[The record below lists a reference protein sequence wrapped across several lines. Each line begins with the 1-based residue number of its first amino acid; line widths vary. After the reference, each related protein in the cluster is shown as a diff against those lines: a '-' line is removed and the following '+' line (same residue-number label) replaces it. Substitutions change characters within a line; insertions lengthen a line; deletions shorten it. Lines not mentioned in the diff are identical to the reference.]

1 MAIRLKRMVAFI
13 IDWYI
18 SFLPGLILFM
28 FSMNQGVEN
37 ENASP
42 LIIIPCFIGIFGSF
56 ILFVLRDYIFKGQ
69 SLGKKIFGLTI
80 LDKDTLS
87 TPKNRQLIL
96 KNIFLFIYPID
107 GVILLATGESL
118 GNRITDT
125 VVVYKAQ
132 RNDTDV

>member
-37 ENASP
+37 ENVSP
-42 LIIIPCFIGIFGSF
+42 LIMIPCFIGIFGSF

>member
-28 FSMNQGVEN
+28 FSMNQGIEN
-37 ENASP
+37 ENVSP
-42 LIIIPCFIGIFGSF
+42 LIMIPCFIGIFGSF
-56 ILFVLRDYIFKGQ
+56 TLFVLRDYIFKGQ

-87 TPKNRQLIL
+87 APKNRQLIL

>member
-18 SFLPGLILFM
+18 SFLPGFILFM

-42 LIIIPCFIGIFGSF
+42 LIMIPCFIGVLGSF
-56 ILFVLRDYIFKGQ
+56 TLFVLRDYIFKGQ

-80 LDKDTLS
+80 LDKYTLS
-87 TPKNRQLIL
+87 TPQNRQLIL

-107 GVILLATGESL
+107 GVILLATGKSL

-125 VVVYKAQ
+125 VVVYNAQ
-132 RNDTDV
+132 RNDADV

>member
-1 MAIRLKRMVAFI
+1 MAIRIKRLVAFI

-18 SFLPGLILFM
+18 SFLPGFILFM

-42 LIIIPCFIGIFGSF
+42 LIMIPCFIGVFGSF
-56 ILFVLRDYIFKGQ
+56 TLFVLRDYIFKGQ
-69 SLGKKIFGLTI
+69 SLGKKIFRLTI
-80 LDKDTLS
+80 LDKNTLS
-87 TPKNRQLIL
+87 TPKNWQLIL

>member
-1 MAIRLKRMVAFI
+1 MAIRIKRMVAFI

-125 VVVYKAQ
+125 VVVYK
-132 RNDTDV
+132 

>member
-1 MAIRLKRMVAFI
+1 MAIRIKRMVAFI

-42 LIIIPCFIGIFGSF
+42 LIMIPCFIGIFGSF

-125 VVVYKAQ
+125 VVVYKEQ
-132 RNDTDV
+132 GNDTNA

>member
-37 ENASP
+37 ENVSP
-42 LIIIPCFIGIFGSF
+42 LIMIPCFLGIFSSF
-56 ILFVLRDYIFKGQ
+56 TLFVLRDYIFKGQ

>member
-1 MAIRLKRMVAFI
+1 MAIRIKRIIAFI

-18 SFLPGLILFM
+18 SFLPGLILFI

-42 LIIIPCFIGIFGSF
+42 LIMIPCFIGIFGSF
-56 ILFVLRDYIFKGQ
+56 ILFVLRDYILKGQ

-87 TPKNRQLIL
+87 TPKNRQMIL

-125 VVVYKAQ
+125 VVVYKEQ
-132 RNDTDV
+132 GNDTNA

>member
-18 SFLPGLILFM
+18 SVLPGLILFM

-37 ENASP
+37 ENVSP
-42 LIIIPCFIGIFGSF
+42 LIMIPCFIGIFGSF
-56 ILFVLRDYIFKGQ
+56 TLFVLRDYIFKGQ

>member
-18 SFLPGLILFM
+18 SILPGFILFM
-28 FSMNQGVEN
+28 FSMNEGVEN

-42 LIIIPCFIGIFGSF
+42 LIMIPCFIGVFGSF
-56 ILFVLRDYIFKGQ
+56 TLFVLRDYIFKGQ
-69 SLGKKIFGLTI
+69 SLGKKIFRLTI
-80 LDKDTLS
+80 LDKNTLS
-87 TPKNRQLIL
+87 IPKNRQLIL

-125 VVVYKAQ
+125 VVIYNEQ
-132 RNDTDV
+132 RNDTNA

>member
-18 SFLPGLILFM
+18 SFLPGLIFFM

-37 ENASP
+37 ENVSP
-42 LIIIPCFIGIFGSF
+42 LIMIPCFIGIFGSF
-56 ILFVLRDYIFKGQ
+56 TLFVLRDYIFKGQ

>member
-37 ENASP
+37 ENVSP
-42 LIIIPCFIGIFGSF
+42 LIMIPCFIGIFGSF
-56 ILFVLRDYIFKGQ
+56 TLFVLRDYIFKGQ
-69 SLGKKIFGLTI
+69 SLGKKFFGLTI

-87 TPKNRQLIL
+87 APKNRQLIL

>member
-28 FSMNQGVEN
+28 FSMNQGIEN
-37 ENASP
+37 ENVSP
-42 LIIIPCFIGIFGSF
+42 LIMIPCFIGIFGSF
-56 ILFVLRDYIFKGQ
+56 TLFVLRDYIFKGQ

>member
-37 ENASP
+37 ENISP
-42 LIIIPCFIGIFGSF
+42 LIMIPCFIGIFGSF
-56 ILFVLRDYIFKGQ
+56 TLFVLRDYIFKGQ
-69 SLGKKIFGLTI
+69 SLGKKIFRLTI
-80 LDKDTLS
+80 LDKYTLS
-87 TPKNRQLIL
+87 IPKNWQLIL

-107 GVILLATGESL
+107 GVILLATGKSL

-125 VVVYKAQ
+125 VVVYNVQ
-132 RNDTDV
+132 RNDADV

>member
-18 SFLPGLILFM
+18 SFLPGFILFM

-42 LIIIPCFIGIFGSF
+42 LIMIPCFIGVFGSF
-56 ILFVLRDYIFKGQ
+56 TLFVLRDYIFKGQ

-87 TPKNRQLIL
+87 TPKNWQLIL

-125 VVVYKAQ
+125 VVVYNAQ
-132 RNDTDV
+132 RNDADV

>member
-1 MAIRLKRMVAFI
+1 M
-13 IDWYI
+13 
-18 SFLPGLILFM
+18 
-28 FSMNQGVEN
+28 
-37 ENASP
+37 
-42 LIIIPCFIGIFGSF
+42 IPCFIGVFGSF
-56 ILFVLRDYIFKGQ
+56 TLFVLRDYIFKGQ
-69 SLGKKIFGLTI
+69 SLGKKIFRLTI
-80 LDKDTLS
+80 LDKNTLS
-87 TPKNRQLIL
+87 TPKNWQLIL

>member
-1 MAIRLKRMVAFI
+1 MAIRIKRLVAFI

-18 SFLPGLILFM
+18 SFLPGFILFM

-42 LIIIPCFIGIFGSF
+42 LIMIPCFIGVFGSF
-56 ILFVLRDYIFKGQ
+56 TLFVLRDYIFKGQ
-69 SLGKKIFGLTI
+69 SLGKKIFRLTI
-80 LDKDTLS
+80 LDKNTLS
-87 TPKNRQLIL
+87 TPKNWQLIL

-125 VVVYKAQ
+125 VVVCKAQ
-132 RNDTDV
+132 RNDTNA

>member
-1 MAIRLKRMVAFI
+1 MAIRIKRMVAFI

-18 SFLPGLILFM
+18 SFLPGLLLFM

-107 GVILLATGESL
+107 GIILLATGESL

-125 VVVYKAQ
+125 VVVSKKPIE
-132 RNDTDV
+132 NN

>member
-1 MAIRLKRMVAFI
+1 MAIRIKRIIAFI

-42 LIIIPCFIGIFGSF
+42 LIMIPCFIGVFGSF
-56 ILFVLRDYIFKGQ
+56 TLFVLRDFIFKGQ

-125 VVVYKAQ
+125 VVVYKEQ
-132 RNDTDV
+132 GNDTNA

>member
-1 MAIRLKRMVAFI
+1 MAIRIKRMVAFI

>member
-37 ENASP
+37 ENVSP
-42 LIIIPCFIGIFGSF
+42 LIMIPCFIGIFGSF
-56 ILFVLRDYIFKGQ
+56 TLFVLRDYIFKGQ

-107 GVILLATGESL
+107 GDILLATGESL